1 MKIDKAIIYTDGAS
15 RGNPGPA
22 AIGAVIKDGQGRV
35 LARISRRIGRTTNNQ
50 AEYQAIVAALEKALG
65 LGAATVEVKS
75 DSELAVRQISG
86 RYHVKNTGLRSLH
99 QRVGELRS
107 LFQGFSIASIPRR
120 QNVEADRLC
129 NAALDAAVD

>member
-1 MKIDKAIIYTDGAS
+1 MKIDKAVVYTDGAS

-65 LGAATVEVKS
+65 LGVATVEVKS
-75 DSELAVRQISG
+75 DSELAVRQING
-86 RYHVKNTGLRSLH
+86 RYRVKNTGLRPLH

-120 QNVEADRLC
+120 QNVEADRLS
-129 NAALDAAVD
+129 NAALDEAVD